1 MEVKKNVI
9 KSIKLRIYPN
19 KSQIKII
26 NGTLGCC
33 RYIYNKYIEYNIELY
48 KTFNKFIDGYEFSKY
63 INWLKK
69 NDSEYEWIKKY
80 SSKAIKDAIMNADKS
95 YKRFFNNKKGFPRFK
110 SRKRI
115 HKESYFFAKEPIK
128 YITHNIIKIPIL
140 GRLRI
145 TQNYDLPN
153 IEDVTSGRVIREY
166 NKYYIILIYEYNNEY
181 LSLTDNLLGIDLGL
195 KNYCTIANS
204 SYDIGTRFIK
214 HFKNNPKYK
223 KISDKIIKLQR
234 IISKK
239 AEINYYRL
247 LNKWLDNNPTKE
259 LTENYK
265 KIMKGESY
273 NSSQIRKIFNKI
285 RVLKNKLNNIRY
297 DFINKTVNALTAIT
311 KPKCIT
317 VEDLNIMDMIKHN
330 GTRYSKL
337 HKVIQES
344 SFYLFKTRLM
354 MKCLEYGIKF
364 RIVTQWYPSTK
375 KCFICNHKFKN
386 ITLSDRALYCPN
398 CGLEIDRDIN
408 AAYNMLNVKDKYCE
422 IIS

>member
-1 MEVKKNVI
+1 MI
-9 KSIKLRIYPN
+9 KSVKLRIYPN

-33 RYIYNKYIEYNIELY
+33 RYIYNKYIEFNIISY
-48 KTFNKFIDGYEFSKY
+48 KTSGKFISGYDFSKY

-69 NDSEYEWIKKY
+69 NNDDYNWINKY
-80 SSKAIKDAIMNADKS
+80 SSKAIKDVIMNAEKS
-95 YKRFFNNKKGFPRFK
+95 FKRFFKSNEGFPKFK

-115 HKESYFFAKEPIK
+115 HKESYFFAKEPIR
-128 YITHNIIKIPIL
+128 YIAHNIIKIPIL
-140 GRLRI
+140 GRIRI

-166 NKYYIILIYEYNNEY
+166 NKYYIMLIYEYTNEY
-181 LSLTDNLLGIDLGL
+181 LDLTKNSLGIDLGL

-204 SYDIGTRFIK
+204 SYDIGTRVIN
-214 HFKNNPKYK
+214 HFKNNPNYK

-234 IISKK
+234 IISHK

-247 LNKWLDNNPTKE
+247 LNRWLDNNPTKE
-259 LTENYK
+259 LSETYK
-265 KIMKGESY
+265 NIMKGESY
-273 NSSQIRKIFNKI
+273 NSSQIRKLFKKI
-285 RVLKNKLNNIRY
+285 RVLKSKLNNIRY
-297 DFINKTVNALTAIT
+297 DFINKTVYILTAIT

-330 GTRYSKL
+330 GTKDTKL
-337 HKVIQES
+337 HKSIQES

-354 MKCLEYGIKF
+354 LKCIEYGIKF
-364 RIVTQWYPSTK
+364 RMVSRWYPSTK

-386 ITLSDRALYCPN
+386 ITLRDRVLHCPN
-398 CGLEIDRDIN
+398 CGLEIDRDTN
-408 AAYNMLNVKDKYCE
+408 AAYNMLNIKDKYCE